1 MSATTRRIKSS
12 FAAGEL
18 APELLGRGDLRA
30 YENGA
35 RRLRNVVIQ
44 PTGGV
49 ARRPGL
55 LHVGA
60 IGAPA
65 RLVPFEFNTE
75 QTYLLV
81 FTPGWM
87 NVFMGDAMVAWMP
100 GPWTAEM
107 LPQLAWTQ
115 SADTLLLF
123 HPDMPPRKITRSS
136 HAAWTVADFEIPAMP
151 FHAFAPGTSL
161 TASGTG
167 GAGSVVTLGASADVF
182 VPAHLHAGL
191 RLRGVNGRITAVH
204 GPREVSFE
212 LYDPLT
218 DTSATTDWQEQAFN
232 WARGWPVSACF
243 HQDRLVLG
251 GSRDLPNRLW
261 LSRTGVIDNFD
272 TGTGLDDEAIEF
284 SLMSD
289 QVNAIRGL
297 FSGRHLQVFTS
308 GAEWMVTGDP
318 LTPSSIQLHR
328 QTRIGS
334 PVDRMVPP
342 VDVDGATVFVARSG
356 RGVHEFAYTEVSA
369 AYQASD
375 LALVAR
381 HLVQTPVSMA
391 YDQTARL
398 LHAVMADGSLGTL
411 TLYRAEA
418 VTAWTRQETDGAFR
432 AVAETDGRVYVAV
445 ERAGTWRLER
455 FDAGIGFDAAL
466 SGNAATARAAW
477 SGLGHLEGRE
487 VGVLADGAPRA
498 AATVAGG
505 AVTLDPPAS
514 SVQLG
519 LPFRHVIEPLP
530 PSLASPAGAAGAP
543 LRLVSATFRLL
554 ATAALEVDLG
564 QGVRPV
570 PFRRLDTSLL
580 DAPPVAFTGDVMLR
594 GLGWRRDALAP
605 LWRIEGATPL
615 PMTLLS
621 VTTDARMTN

>member
-1 MSATTRRIKSS
+1 MPATRRIKSS

-18 APELLGRGDLRA
+18 APELLGRSDLRA

-55 LHVGA
+55 LHIAA

-65 RLVPFEFNTE
+65 RLIPFEFNTE

-81 FTPGWM
+81 FTPGWIS
-87 NVFMGDAMVAWMP
+87 VFMGDALVAWLP
-100 GPWTAEM
+100 GPWTAGM

-123 HPDMPPRKITRSS
+123 HPDMTPRKVTRSS
-136 HAAWTVADFEIPAMP
+136 HTAWTLSTFELPNIP
-151 FHAFAPGTSL
+151 FHAFVHDVWLTPAGTSGTVTV
-161 TASGTG
+161 TANS
-167 GAGSVVTLGASADVF
+167 DVF
-182 VPAHLHAGL
+182 QSAHLNAGL
-191 RLRGVNGRITAVH
+191 RIRGVGGRIAWVVNA
-204 GPREVSFE
+204 REIGLE
-212 LYDPLT
+212 LLGTLPDAG
-218 DTSATTDWQEQAFN
+218 ATTDWEEHAFS
-232 WARGWPVSACF
+232 WVRGWPVCACF

-261 LSRTGVIDNFD
+261 LSRTGVINNFD
-272 TGTGLDDEAIEF
+272 PGTGLDDEAIEF

-318 LTPSSIQLHR
+318 LTPSSIQLNR
-328 QTRIGS
+328 QTRVGS
-334 PVDRMVPP
+334 PVERMVPP

-381 HLVQTPVSMA
+381 HLVNTPVSMA
-391 YDQTARL
+391 YDQTTRL
-398 LHAVMADGSLGTL
+398 LHAVMADGSLATL

-432 AVAETDGRVYVAV
+432 AVAETEGRVYAAV

-455 FDAGIGFDAAL
+455 FDAGIGLDAAL
-466 SGNAATARAAW
+466 SGWTPGPSAVW
-477 SGLGHLEGRE
+477 SGLAHLDGRQ

-498 AATVAGG
+498 AAPVAGG
-505 AVTLDPPAS
+505 SVVIDPPAQ

-530 PSLASPAGAAGAP
+530 PSLASPSGAAGAP

-554 ATAALEVDLG
+554 ATPALEVDLG

-570 PFRRLDTSLL
+570 PFRRLDTPLL
-580 DAPPVAFTGDVMLR
+580 DAAPAAFTGDVTLR

-621 VTTDARMTN
+621 VTTDARMTD

>member
-1 MSATTRRIKSS
+1 MPASTRRIKSS

-49 ARRPGL
+49 TRRPGL
-55 LHVGA
+55 LHLA
-60 IGAPA
+60 RIDAPA

-75 QTYLLV
+75 QSYLLL
-81 FTPGWM
+81 FTPGWL
-87 NVFMGDAMVAWMP
+87 NVFMGDALVAWRP
-100 GPWTAEM
+100 GPWTAAM

-123 HPDMPPRKITRSS
+123 HPEMAPRRITRSS
-136 HAAWTVADFEIPAMP
+136 HTDWTVGEFAFSRIP
-151 FHAFAPGTSL
+151 FHRFHGGVFLHLGGSAGTIAV
-161 TASGTG
+161 TATE
-167 GAGSVVTLGASADVF
+167 DVF
-182 VPAHLHAGL
+182 QPGHVGTQL
-191 RLRGVNGRITAVH
+191 RLRGVTGRIASRSDARNVTLELH
-204 GPREVSFE
+204 GP
-212 LYDPLT
+212 LPD
-218 DTSATTDWQEQAFN
+218 AAGTTDWEEQAFS
-232 WARGWPVSACF
+232 AVRGWPVCACF

-251 GSRDLPNRLW
+251 GARELPNRLW
-261 LSRTGVIDNFD
+261 LSRTGAFD
-272 TGTGLDDEAIEF
+272 DFDPGTGLDDEAIEF
-284 SLMSD
+284 ALMSD

-318 LTPSSIQLHR
+318 LTPSSIQLNR
-328 QTRIGS
+328 QTRVGS

-369 AYQASD
+369 AYQAGD

-391 YDQTARL
+391 YDQAGRL
-398 LHAVMADGSLGTL
+398 LHVVMADGSLGTL

-418 VTAWTRQETDGAFR
+418 VTAWTRQETPGAFR
-432 AVAETDGRVYVAV
+432 AVAEADGRVYVAV
-445 ERAGTWRLER
+445 ERNGDWRLER
-455 FDAGIGFDAAL
+455 FDAGVGLDAAL
-466 SGNAATARAAW
+466 AGSADLPRARW
-477 SGLGHLEGRE
+477 SGLSHLEGRE

-498 AATVAGG
+498 AATVADG
-505 AVTLDPPAS
+505 AVTLDPPAA
-514 SVQLG
+514 SVQVG
-519 LPFRHVIEPLP
+519 LAFRHVVEPLP
-530 PSLASPAGAAGAP
+530 PALATPSGAASAP

-554 ATAALEVDLG
+554 ATPALEVDLG
-564 QGVRPV
+564 RGVQPV
-570 PFRRLDTSLL
+570 PFRRLDTALL
-580 DAPPVAFTGDVMLR
+580 DAAPLPFTGDVALR
-594 GLGWRRDALAP
+594 GLGWRRDALQP
-605 LWRIEGATPL
+605 LWRVEGATPL

-621 VTTDARMTN
+621 VTTDTRMTD